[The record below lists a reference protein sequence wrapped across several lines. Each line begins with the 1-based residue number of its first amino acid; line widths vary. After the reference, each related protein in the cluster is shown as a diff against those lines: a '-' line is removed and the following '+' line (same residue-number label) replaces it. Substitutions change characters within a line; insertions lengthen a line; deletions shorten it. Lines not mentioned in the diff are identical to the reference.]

1 TLLYIASAAC
11 EGHPESLNA
20 ISTKLEN
27 FTKEELKAIFQ
38 ASPGILNNIVYA
50 ACEGHSDA
58 LHAILAHL
66 DGVMDLEN
74 QEVREYYEYLNNK
87 IKHYLFLKP
96 NRFLG
101 LERAFR
107 DLGTAA
113 FARITT
119 GVPFKI
125 ILEKSINW
133 YKEFTAIFNE
143 NASDQA
149 DRSGTEFQ
157 IQENLSARV
166 RRFINDNVLQRD
178 RDQRSR
184 EYRVNFVKG
193 LCDYLTMMGY
203 HHFVLDLNKIYLTY
217 QSGLNGFNT
226 PGYADSVLGELYR
239 NLAGP
244 SGTYFFQASQRDQR
258 YKKAYGMLKSFNE
271 NLGLWIQFKPGRD
284 PLSAQSTVVEHFK
297 LFLRSYLNT
306 LGDIGIDNSLD
317 YDDVNCILKEKD
329 WDAFLDCRNRFLVNE
344 SEDVAASSGSFQ
356 PFSRGS

>member
-1 TLLYIASAAC
+1 
-11 EGHPESLNA
+11 
-20 ISTKLEN
+20 
-27 FTKEELKAIFQ
+27 
-38 ASPGILNNIVYA
+38 
-50 ACEGHSDA
+50 
-58 LHAILAHL
+58 
-66 DGVMDLEN
+66 DLEN
-74 QEVREYYEYLNNK
+74 QAVREYCDYLNHKMKN
-87 IKHYLFLKP
+87 HLFQKQ

-119 GVPFKI
+119 GEPFKI
-125 ILEKSINW
+125 TLERSINW

-149 DRSGTEFQ
+149 DMSGTEFQ

-184 EYRVNFVKG
+184 ESRMNFVKG
-193 LCDYLTMMGY
+193 LCDYLTMMSY

-226 PGYADSVLGELYR
+226 PGYADSVLHEFSR
-239 NLAGP
+239 TLAQP
-244 SGTYFFQASQRDQR
+244 SVTSFFQASPASPEFDAERDQR

-284 PLSAQSTVVEHFK
+284 PLSAQDTVVEHFK
-297 LFLRSYLNT
+297 VFLRSYLNV

-344 SEDVAASSGSFQ
+344 LADTATSSGSFQ
-356 PFSRGS
+356 PSSLGS